1 MANIA
6 APAFQRLQE
15 YIAIGVFAVVYALI
29 IGRNRFG
36 IPIWAA
42 MRIGAALMIGLQVI
56 IIEATE
62 SRGVQAF
69 SFVEFFKVGSMVTAV
84 NLAIYFAFIV
94 LI

>member
-1 MANIA
+1 M
-6 APAFQRLQE
+6 L
-15 YIAIGVFAVVYALI
+15 
-29 IGRNRFG
+29 
-36 IPIWAA
+36 
-42 MRIGAALMIGLQVI
+42 IGAALMIGLQVI